1 MSSASNYLENELLD
15 HVLGLG
21 AKDYTPASNLYI
33 ALFSG
38 TAATVLTALESGT
51 GAQGSGNWGEY
62 EITTYGTDSSASSY
76 ARTAVTFADASGGSA
91 ANNAN
96 VTFPTASAD
105 YTNSAGSGSTVT
117 CIAVVD
123 GNSIGSGNVLFYGE
137 LDNPKEILNGDTFQI
152 STSNLTISL
161 A

>member
-1 MSSASNYLENELLD
+1 MSAASNYLENELLD
-15 HVLGLG
+15 HTLGLG

-91 ANNAN
+91 

-105 YTNSAGSGSTVT
+105 YTNSAGLGSTVT

>member
-1 MSSASNYLENELLD
+1 MSAASNYLENELLD
-15 HVLGLG
+15 HTLGLG

-38 TAATVLTALESGT
+38 TAATVLAALESGT
-51 GAQGSGNWGEY
+51 GSTGAGNWGEY
-62 EITTYGTDSSASSY
+62 EILAAGSSY

-96 VTFPTASAD
+96 VTFPTASGD
-105 YTNSAGSGSTVT
+105 YDNTAGSGSTVT

-137 LDNPKEILNGDTFQI
+137 LDNSKEILNGDTFQI

>member
-1 MSSASNYLENELLD
+1 MSAASNYLENELLD
-15 HVLGLG
+15 HVLGKG
-21 AKDYTPASNLYI
+21 AKDYTPSTVLYI

-38 TAATVLTALESGT
+38 TAATVLAALESGT
-51 GAQGSGNWGEY
+51 ASTGAGNWGEY
-62 EITTYGTDSSASSY
+62 EILAAGSSY
-76 ARTAVTFADASGGSA
+76 ARTSVAFADASGGSA
-91 ANNAN
+91 ANSAN
-96 VTFPTASAD
+96 VTFPTASGD
-105 YTNSAGSGSTVT
+105 YDNTAGSGSTVT

-137 LDNPKEILNGDTFQI
+137 LDNSKEILNGDTFQI

>member
-1 MSSASNYLENELLD
+1 
-15 HVLGLG
+15 
-21 AKDYTPASNLYI
+21 
-33 ALFSG
+33 LFSG
-38 TAATVLTALESGT
+38 TAATVLAALESGT

-76 ARTAVTFADASGGSA
+76 ARTAVTFANAAGGSA

-123 GNSIGSGNVLFYGE
+123 GNSIGSGNILFYGE
-137 LDNPKEILNGDTFQI
+137 LDNSKEILNGDTFQI